1 MASFSGGS
9 PIIDVERINDALYV
23 EVCGG
28 VSMDV
33 FVNLDHQGIRSLR
46 TSKTSRTTST
56 LMFDTKLCSTF
67 MSVWVIYPTTTSS
80 IWLETPPFLDQT
92 D

>member
-1 MASFSGGS
+1 MVLNIEKGRRFIASFSGGS

-33 FVNLDHQGIRSLR
+33 FVNLDHQGIR
-46 TSKTSRTTST
+46 
-56 LMFDTKLCSTF
+56 
-67 MSVWVIYPTTTSS
+67 
-80 IWLETPPFLDQT
+80 
-92 D
+92 

>member
-28 VSMDV
+28 VSMDDFREFGSPKDTIITNV
-33 FVNLDHQGIRSLR
+33 EDITYDVNTDVRHETLFYFHQCLGHLSYDNIIEMARNPAFFRSN
-46 TSKTSRTTST
+46 
-56 LMFDTKLCSTF
+56 
-67 MSVWVIYPTTTSS
+67 
-80 IWLETPPFLDQT
+80 
-92 D
+92 